1 MASQFNLRLQLS
13 EVKYGSILA
22 WSFSPP
28 LFPPYDCSALI
39 LSSRLYHTA
48 VHVVYTVYP
57 GLAQLEQGHLFGTCS
72 ALLPLPWVGQ
82 LPWAVLVQ
90 VGASPLVPPTA
101 WFNCSVHSVL
111 FFSLQL
117 SAFSFM
123 LSLKAGPQS
132 APHISRFIPGCSW
145 SHQVGKYE
153 FATLWLFLYKNVLIH
168 GGCLSLAFDVFQTV
182 SVFWF
187 LICLWARLSTNIG
200 QICLSGTWKGSLEKA
215 LQVIYSALAA
225 FTFGLKSDN
234 FPPDLQHSKAH
245 PLYDSRRAKE
255 LAGCRSECYK
265 TDVIS
270 GLHQGWE
277 AEYSSPI
284 TTSKVGHKIAVLWAS
299 CACSIWLSIA
309 SWKFQCW
316 EALLRYE

>member
-1 MASQFNLRLQLS
+1 
-13 EVKYGSILA
+13 
-22 WSFSPP
+22 
-28 LFPPYDCSALI
+28 
-39 LSSRLYHTA
+39 
-48 VHVVYTVYP
+48 
-57 GLAQLEQGHLFGTCS
+57 
-72 ALLPLPWVGQ
+72 
-82 LPWAVLVQ
+82 
-90 VGASPLVPPTA
+90 
-101 WFNCSVHSVL
+101 
-111 FFSLQL
+111 
-117 SAFSFM
+117 M
-123 LSLKAGPQS
+123 LSVMAVPQS

-153 FATLWLFLYKNVLIH
+153 FVTLWLFLYKNVLIH

-187 LICLWARLSTNIG
+187 LICLWARLSTNTG
-200 QICLSGTWKGSLEKA
+200 QICLSGTWKESLEKA

-245 PLYDSRRAKE
+245 PLYDSGRAKE

-265 TDVIS
+265 TDVIR
-270 GLHQGWE
+270 GLHRGWE

-284 TTSKVGHKIAVLWAS
+284 TASKVGHKITVLWAS
-299 CACSIWLSIA
+299 CACSIWLNIA

-316 EALLRYE
+316 EALLHYE

>member
-1 MASQFNLRLQLS
+1 MVPSTGIQTPKLQRGFQSQQSQGIRWRLWLVFVYWVYHGLTQ
-13 EVKYGSILA
+13 VKLGYLA
-22 WSFSPP
+22 GKC
-28 LFPPYDCSALI
+28 L
-39 LSSRLYHTA
+39 
-48 VHVVYTVYP
+48 
-57 GLAQLEQGHLFGTCS
+57 
-72 ALLPLPWVGQ
+72 ALLPSTWVGQ
-82 LPWAVLVQ
+82 LPWAVLIQ
-90 VGASPLVPPTA
+90 VRVLLCVPPTA
-101 WFNCSVHSVL
+101 RFNYPVHSVL

-117 SAFSFM
+117 SAFTFM
-123 LSLKAGPQS
+123 LSLKAVLQS

-168 GGCLSLAFDVFQTV
+168 GGCLSLAFDVFQAV

-187 LICLWARLSTNIG
+187 LICLWARLSTNTG

-234 FPPDLQHSKAH
+234 FPPDLQRSKAH
-245 PLYDSRRAKE
+245 PLYDSSRAKE

-284 TTSKVGHKIAVLWAS
+284 TASKVGHKIAVLWAS